1 MLIRTD
7 PFREMDRLAQQLYG
21 ADGSVGTATRPTMM
35 PMDAWRDDDGVHVE
49 LDLPGFSPDDIDI
62 DIDHNVVTVR
72 AERPTTDQPTTDQPT
87 TDQRAESN
95 VEQLVAERPR
105 GVFSRQLVLG
115 ENLDTQQIAARY
127 DAGVLRL
134 DVPIAE
140 QSKPRKITITGR
152 GSDERA
158 VTT

>member
-21 ADGSVGTATRPTMM
+21 ADGSVGTTTRPTMM

-49 LDLPGFSPDDIDI
+49 LDLPGFSPDEIDI

-72 AERPTTDQPTTDQPT
+72 AERPTTDQPTTDQ
-87 TDQRAESN
+87 RAEAD
-95 VEQLVAERPR
+95 VERLVAERPR

-115 ENLDTQQIAARY
+115 DNLNTQQIAARY
-127 DAGVLRL
+127 EAGVLRL

-140 QSKPRKITITGR
+140 QSKPRKITITGH